1 MEENFEIPVT
11 YKGEDLLFKA
21 SVKAFGYIPRI
32 EVDINGSL
40 IIFEQ
45 DEEGK
50 YRALV
55 SAEDLLNKK
64 HIDVELLGL
73 VTEVLDAVR
82 GDA

>member
-1 MEENFEIPVT
+1 MEENFEIPVI
-11 YKGEDLLFKA
+11 YNGEDLLFKA
-21 SVKAFGYIPRI
+21 SIKAFGYIPRI

-50 YRALV
+50 YRALA
-55 SAEDLLNKK
+55 STEDLLNKK

-73 VTEVLDAVR
+73 VTEVLDTVR
-82 GDA
+82 

>member
-1 MEENFEIPVT
+1 MENNFEIPVT
-11 YKGEDLLFKA
+11 YKGEELLFKA
-21 SVKAFGYIPRI
+21 SIKAFGYTPRI
-32 EVDINGSL
+32 EVEIDGSQ

-50 YRALV
+50 YRAVV
-55 SAEDLLNKK
+55 STEDLLNKK

-73 VTEVLDAVR
+73 VTEVLDSVR